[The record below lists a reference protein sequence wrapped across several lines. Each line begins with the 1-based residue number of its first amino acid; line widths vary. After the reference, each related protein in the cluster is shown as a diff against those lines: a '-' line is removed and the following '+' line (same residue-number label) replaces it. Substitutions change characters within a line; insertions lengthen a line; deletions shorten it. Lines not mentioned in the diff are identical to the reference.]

1 MTTSPPWKDATYTYR
16 ARGRAPHERRADR
29 GVDVVVRRGR
39 AEDVVEAEAL
49 REGGDETRRH
59 VVVMVV
65 VLCVVRH
72 RLPAR

>member
-1 MTTSPPWKDATYTYR
+1 MTTSPPWKDATTYR

-72 RLPAR
+72 RPPAR